1 MKKALKITLI
11 VVAVL
16 IALFTGIIAYA
27 VYDQLKMES
36 KLDTIVN
43 NLANEEKI
51 DMTIETTGDCAKV
64 ERLIKTNYQDFY
76 KLVDKVINEYGN
88 PIISNSLSADNY
100 VKDGPEF
107 INTRKELNHL
117 KIKRQE
123 LNEQMLEI
131 VSEEAIRDNIE
142 RYQLDDYYSEIYREY
157 VYSLKLIIEDVIKE
171 DRSFNESIDVVI
183 EILDFLQ
190 QEKDHWQVEGE
201 NIIFDEQSLLDKYN
215 WLISK
220 ICLDCDTNENKDG
233 PSSL

>member
-1 MKKALKITLI
+1 MKKALKIALI

-100 VKDGPEF
+100 VKD
-107 INTRKELNHL
+107 
-117 KIKRQE
+117 
-123 LNEQMLEI
+123 
-131 VSEEAIRDNIE
+131 
-142 RYQLDDYYSEIYREY
+142 
-157 VYSLKLIIEDVIKE
+157 
-171 DRSFNESIDVVI
+171 
-183 EILDFLQ
+183 
-190 QEKDHWQVEGE
+190 
-201 NIIFDEQSLLDKYN
+201 
-215 WLISK
+215 
-220 ICLDCDTNENKDG
+220 
-233 PSSL
+233 